1 VLVTLD
7 REDCE
12 RLLASQQIGRVAVN
26 APGWQ
31 PVIRPVNYRFD
42 VSTRS
47 IVFRS
52 ARGSK
57 VTALLLSGVA
67 AFEVD
72 HIDEENETGWSVIL
86 SGAAGEVENPAE
98 QARLEQLGLSTWAS
112 GDQSCWVRIRAET
125 ISGRRIE
132 RAGGV

>member
-1 VLVTLD
+1 MLVTLD

-12 RLLASQQIGRVAVN
+12 RLLASQQIGRVAVS

-57 VTALLLSGVA
+57 ATALLLSGVA

-86 SGAAGEVENPAE
+86 SGPAGEVDNPSE
-98 QARLEQLGLSTWAS
+98 LARLEQIGLPTWAS
-112 GDQSCWVRIRAET
+112 GDQSCWVRIRPET
-125 ISGRRIE
+125 ISGRRIDP
-132 RAGGV
+132 AGDG